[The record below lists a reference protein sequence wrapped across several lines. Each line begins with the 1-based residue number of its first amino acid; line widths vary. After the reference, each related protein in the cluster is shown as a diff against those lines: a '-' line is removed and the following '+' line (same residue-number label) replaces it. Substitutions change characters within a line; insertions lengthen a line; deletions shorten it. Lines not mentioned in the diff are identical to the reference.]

1 MKHSKT
7 TQTHTHIHKLSLID
21 NDKYPVTL
29 STVYYLHK
37 LLLFFLWAFSLYKIN
52 FNRAFSRFFSLRN
65 CCCRRFTFSRCLSFW
80 GVDPL
85 NGWANR
91 CVFHSYSRTHL
102 TNQHHMVY
110 FFFFGFLQWMYVC
123 TCTYSIVYLSLDF
136 MHSTFEMS
144 PVPFESGRM
153 FNDCLLLLLLLPVVV
168 VVVVFIVTR
177 QINRYP
183 KCSFQGWI

>member
-1 MKHSKT
+1 MINILWHWALFIICTSFYFSICEHFRCTKS
-7 TQTHTHIHKLSLID
+7 ILIE
-21 NDKYPVTL
+21 
-29 STVYYLHK
+29 H
-37 LLLFFLWAFSLYKIN
+37 FLV
-52 FNRAFSRFFSLRN
+52 FFSLRN

-85 NGWANR
+85 NGWTNR
-91 CVFHSYSRTHL
+91 CVFHFRSRTHL
-102 TNQHHMVY
+102 TNQYHMVY
-110 FFFFGFLQWMYVC
+110 FFFLFSAMNVCVC